1 MSKKVILAYLYTD
14 ADGKEHKPDATL
26 ALEDAEANRLL
37 FYGLA
42 REPETTKSAQAE
54 AKGS

>member
-1 MSKKVILAYLYTD
+1 MSTKVILAYPYTD

-26 ALEDAEANRLL
+26 SLEDAEANRLI

-42 REPETTKSAQAE
+42 REPETTKSAEAE
-54 AKGS
+54 KKGS